1 MIRQKV
7 NFTWELIIADDYSTD
22 GTREIIID
30 YQRKYPD
37 LIKLV
42 LQNKNVGPA
51 KNFIDLVSSP
61 QSKYV
66 AYLEGDDYWTDQTKL
81 SFQYNF
87 LENNPEYVLLGGYSN
102 KIKEIEDYK
111 IIHNHSLSSKS
122 NYNFDFDTR
131 YLITKNP
138 LSSSTIFFRNGVVN
152 EFPDVYRQGFGGDRR
167 LYILLSLHGKCRYF
181 NKSWGVYRIHSG
193 GVTQKY
199 EENNKIAGIEARLE
213 VIKRWDKYLN
223 YKYSYES
230 ELELRAY
237 LKKLLKLYIKEI
249 KIIKSI
255 ICVFKLFRVI
265 RY

>member
-1 MIRQKV
+1 MISFILPIRNEVQSIEK
-7 NFTWELIIADDYSTD
+7 TIQSIISQTIDEDFEIIVADGMSTD
-22 GTREIIID
+22 GTREIIIE
-30 YQRKYPD
+30 YQKKYPD
-37 LIKLV
+37 FIKL
-42 LQNKNVGPA
+42 LFQNDNVGPM
-51 KNFIDLVSSP
+51 KNFIDLISTP
-61 QSKYV
+61 QSKYI

-102 KIKEIEDYK
+102 KIKDIEDYK

-152 EFPDVYRQGFGGDRR
+152 EFPDVWRQGFGGDRR
-167 LYILLSLHGKCRYF
+167 LYILLSLHGKCRYI

-199 EENNKIAGIEARLE
+199 EGNNKIAGIEARLE

-223 YKYSYES
+223 YKFM
-230 ELELRAY
+230 
-237 LKKLLKLYIKEI
+237 KK
-249 KIIKSI
+249 
-255 ICVFKLFRVI
+255 
-265 RY
+265 